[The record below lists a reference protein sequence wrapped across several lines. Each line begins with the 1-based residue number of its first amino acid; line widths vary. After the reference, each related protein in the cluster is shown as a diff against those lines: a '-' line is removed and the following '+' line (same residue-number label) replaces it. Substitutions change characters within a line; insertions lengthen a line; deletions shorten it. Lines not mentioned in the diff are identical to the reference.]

1 MSGGVAEAVVELP
14 YTFRYFRELSP
25 SFLSLA
31 LLNQGIAFEV
41 GRPLRYLELGF
52 GQGVSLVVHAAAC
65 NGEFWGNDFS
75 SEHVAHARGLASAS
89 GTDVHVLVDTFI
101 ELAARDDLP
110 EFDIIAL
117 HGIWSWVSEQDRSA
131 IIDVARRKLAAGGLL
146 YVSYN
151 CTTGWGAALGFREL
165 AKLYASYEVEETLP
179 VVAKV
184 DRALRFAR
192 ALQEAGA
199 SYFGSH
205 PGVETMLQ
213 SFMEKD
219 LAYVSHELFVPN
231 FAIRSFAEVASEL
244 SEAGLKFGA
253 SALLL
258 SQDGVLAQ
266 PGGDLLS
273 GLKSQVM
280 QEMAKDALA
289 NTRFR
294 EDIFIKGEPRVVSP
308 EQRMERLRKSRFVLT
323 VPFGALPRA
332 LNLPGQEI
340 NLGTETNV
348 EIVKALRAADYA
360 PKSLADMEIALG
372 RTLDQFLSNLMLLVG
387 VGCVQPVQP
396 VVSADARARCSRLNA
411 IICNRARNAE
421 GVDAL
426 ASPVLGAGFYLGRL
440 NQLFLLAR
448 SEGRRE
454 IADLVEFAWRCVES
468 GTGGKAV
475 ARTNAEPVTRASV
488 AAAAAGFEALLPILK
503 ALEIA

>member
-25 SFLSLA
+25 SFLSVA
-31 LLNQGIAFEV
+31 LLNQGIVFET

-52 GQGVSLVVHAAAC
+52 GQGVSLTVHAAAC
-65 NGEFWGNDFS
+65 DGEFWGNDFS
-75 SEHVAHARGLASAS
+75 PEHVAHAQGLASAS
-89 GTDVHVLVDTFI
+89 GADSHLLVDSFV

-110 EFDIIAL
+110 EFDIIVL
-117 HGIWSWVSEQDRSA
+117 HGVWSWVSEQDRSA
-131 IIDVARRKLAAGGLL
+131 IIDLARRKLADGGLL

-165 AKLYASYEVEETLP
+165 AKLYATHEVEDALP

-184 DRALRFAR
+184 DRALTFAQ
-192 ALQEAGA
+192 ALQKAGA
-199 SYFGSH
+199 SYFGAH

-219 LAYVSHELFVPN
+219 RAYVSHELFVPN
-231 FAIRSFAEVASEL
+231 FAIRSFAEVSSEL
-244 SEAGLKFGA
+244 REANLHFAA

-258 SQDGVLAQ
+258 TQEGILPQ
-266 PGGDLLS
+266 PGGELLS

-280 QEMAKDALA
+280 REMARDAFA

-294 EDIFIKGEPRVVSP
+294 EDIFIKGEPRILSS
-308 EQRMERLRKSRFVLT
+308 EQRMDRLRKWSFALT
-323 VPFGALPRA
+323 VPYGALPRA
-332 LNLPGQEI
+332 IHWHGQDV
-340 NLGTETNV
+340 NLGTESNI

-372 RTLDQFLSNLMLLVG
+372 RPLDQFLSSLMLLVG

-396 VVSADARARCSRLNA
+396 VVDAEARARCSRLNA
-411 IICNRARNAE
+411 EVCSRARNAE
-421 GVDAL
+421 SVDAL
-426 ASPVLGAGFYLGRL
+426 ASPVLGAGLHLGRL
-440 NQLFLLAR
+440 NQLFLLAM
-448 SEGRRE
+448 SEGRRAPPE
-454 IADLVEFAWRCVES
+454 MVEFAWRRLEAES
-468 GTGGKAV
+468 DGKIVPA
-475 ARTNAEPVTRASV
+475 AQSLTRANV
-488 AAAAAGFEALLPILK
+488 EAAATGFAALFPILK